1 MARVTKNPQ
10 ERTNELIDA
19 AEELFLTNGYDKT
32 SVSDIVKKI
41 GVAQGTFY
49 YYFQTKE
56 EILDAIAVRYFTMI
70 RGECEKIDRGQPAP
84 QQLRLMFY
92 ALFRVSMRP
101 GKQGNGRLF
110 RYLFPEKHFHLL
122 ERIEQKGYEMLRPF
136 FLQLI
141 EQGAAEGSMQVVRIE
156 ATVDLITCIVE
167 RLFQLHGQGDQAKF
181 LEYAQAVEY
190 MIERSLAMKEGV
202 LQLTEYFTACKD

>member
-1 MARVTKNPQ
+1 MARVTKDPQ

-70 RGECEKIDRGQPAP
+70 MRECDKIDRCQPAP
-84 QQLRLMFY
+84 QQLRLMFQ
-92 ALFRVSMRP
+92 ALFRVSMHP
-101 GKQGNGRLF
+101 GKQGNSRVF

-122 ERIEQKGYEMLRPF
+122 ERIEQRGYEMLGSVF
-136 FLQLI
+136 F
-141 EQGAAEGSMQVVRIE
+141 E
-156 ATVDLITCIVE
+156 D
-167 RLFQLHGQGDQAKF
+167 H
-181 LEYAQAVEY
+181 
-190 MIERSLAMKEGV
+190 
-202 LQLTEYFTACKD
+202 